1 MKLTKI
7 CGIPVRIVY
16 RKGNNTSEI
25 HPREGELLPWQRRI
39 IAGWMEYRGYSVPG
53 LSWSYVP
60 VQGDITRV
68 SIL

>member
-16 RKGNNTSEI
+16 RRGNNTSEI

-39 IAGWMEYRGYSVPG
+39 IAGWMEYRGHHVEG

-60 VQGDITRV
+60 VRGDITRV